1 MINDCPSAAGSPTQS
16 LRSSPQLR
24 RPSRGEYAFLPTSMP
39 AIPTTSNT
47 AAFIAMTFNHL
58 EMADDFRMIF
68 PVLTTLPI
76 FTSLETFEILSSHWR
91 LFSASQVST
100 TTSNRKRAR
109 SQCLEVRRTAVAS
122 RIGQSLFHLPR
133 NQPIFRLIR
142 FEQRTPIN
150 THPSGNQSVISM
162 SHIKTPLHFPVA

>member
-76 FTSLETFEILSSHWR
+76 FTSLETFEILSSHGMTNRGERVSTLSPSLMSRVTGDERRTTTTSSLWPSSHCR

-100 TTSNRKRAR
+100 TTSNRKN
-109 SQCLEVRRTAVAS
+109 SQIATPRTSAK
-122 RIGQSLFHLPR
+122 
-133 NQPIFRLIR
+133 IR
-142 FEQRTPIN
+142 KSWF
-150 THPSGNQSVISM
+150 
-162 SHIKTPLHFPVA
+162 LDD